1 MTYSHM
7 ANATLPSAMRRF
19 TSEFGMGSGGS
30 NALLSSGKP
39 VGQMPCS
46 FAIGCCP
53 LGQQPRPIQIE
64 FEVSS
69 IFN

>member
-39 VGQMPCS
+39 VGLTSCS
-46 FAIGCCP
+46 FAAA
-53 LGQQPRPIQIE
+53 
-64 FEVSS
+64 VSLS
-69 IFN
+69 G